1 MEDIAKI
8 KVLNK
13 SRTDDVVKTENLNEE
28 ISNELIKQLRIS
40 MTNLKAN
47 FMDDHTGKIKY
58 KEMIESSDF
67 VAYRRFVK
75 LLYTVHNFYVLQR
88 IKCITLNCRFQVIIQ
103 VT

>member
-8 KVLNK
+8 KVLNE
-13 SRTDDVVKTENLNEE
+13 SPTNDVVKTDSLNEE

-47 FMDDHTGKIKY
+47 FMDDHTGKINY

-67 VAYRRFVK
+67 VAYRRFVR
-75 LLYTVHNFYVLQR
+75 LLYTIHNFR
-88 IKCITLNCRFQVIIQ
+88 SI
-103 VT
+103 